1 MQLIKA
7 TARSS
12 NDDLIQENDAENANE
27 FAFFSHFLALC
38 RARRDL
44 AVAGILFIPSN
55 FPLQAAP

>member
-38 RARRDL
+38 RAMRDL
-44 AVAGILFIPSN
+44 AVADILFLLHASP
-55 FPLQAAP
+55 